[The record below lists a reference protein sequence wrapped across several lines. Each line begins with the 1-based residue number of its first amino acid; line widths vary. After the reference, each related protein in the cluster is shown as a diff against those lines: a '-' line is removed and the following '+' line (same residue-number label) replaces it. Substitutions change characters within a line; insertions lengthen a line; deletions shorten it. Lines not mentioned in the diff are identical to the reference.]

1 MIRIE
6 VVRLT
11 NGITSSTLR
20 GFIDHHEAAKW
31 LIEDSYFRNHDV
43 VKVIWEQ
50 VGCRHDWKFIDLTE
64 DDLQGFRCRHCGVG
78 FSMED
83 GIVDEMFRKSQ

>member
-64 DDLQGFRCRHCGVG
+64 ADLQGFRCRHCGVG